1 MDPRLLPVDS
11 PIAYFPSWPL
21 GCIPAGHKAVP
32 WVSVILP
39 SAEIRMEGGSVAVFV
54 LEEPEADC
62 FFDHR
67 GGVVYVR
74 VWQIQ
79 GNLAGLSG
87 EPYRKFLSSENN

>member
-1 MDPRLLPVDS
+1 MFPERPARAELSPRRRCR
-11 PIAYFPSWPL
+11 
-21 GCIPAGHKAVP
+21 GCRYLAVCGDQNGRRN
-32 WVSVILP
+32 
-39 SAEIRMEGGSVAVFV
+39 SAAVFV

-87 EPYRKFLSSENN
+87 EPYRKFLSSESN